1 MGGNRLNYMAYPWC
15 IEGTEELIVYLK
27 NTRHIISSN
36 EMTLFKCDFMDKTEN
51 LSDLEWKKMEIV
63 LLKNCKVC
71 DKQKLS
77 EIFYGIEE
85 LENTPIDVGL
95 DTSKYNDIV
104 DSFEEFYNLI
114 SIFDELAISAE
125 QIFLRYGIKNIEY
138 VKWITDLEKNS
149 EFIEIDGKKLI
160 ILSYSQISDFVKI
173 ILANMEMKDVA
184 IMHNR
189 GIVSATQLE
198 KVSADKNII
207 QWIQTIELDTDKIQ
221 NTILDNDYDYKI
233 ILREIYKVMADLCF
247 TYGYYD
253 AAFHYITQ
261 SNEIKKHTSD
271 FSNDLLGRLLIKR
284 SALFLM
290 SHEIHHV
297 EFQNID
303 NNQYNIFLE
312 WLFVGMNLFGDEDE
326 SWKSYAFEICN
337 RSHLIIDELLEGL
350 GYDFEAKSLLDAC
363 KPEIL
368 AWTKFYNIND
378 DIYVNELSENESKQI
393 IEESYCD
400 YMAIYDI
407 LEDERPHD
415 VNELIGIFCTI
426 IEIMLIQETN
436 NTAKQMLEFIEGKID
451 SISQKHIT
459 RLQFV
464 IRAILNDFSIL
475 ISENNGIKIDD
486 ETLNSMP
493 RFDVFKYFINED
505 DLEFK
510 LYNGINTIFSKL
522 NEIHEFY
529 YKSVIYTFFHI
540 YQDGYITKSFD
551 GIYLKSMERNS
562 KAYTAIVNAN
572 IICNSMTHIDLIKNI
587 SDNIRGEKLK
597 YPGCSFLNMNQLL
610 KILNSDKILK
620 LYTDIHI

>member
-1 MGGNRLNYMAYPWC
+1 
-15 IEGTEELIVYLK
+15 
-27 NTRHIISSN
+27 
-36 EMTLFKCDFMDKTEN
+36 
-51 LSDLEWKKMEIV
+51 
-63 LLKNCKVC
+63 
-71 DKQKLS
+71 
-77 EIFYGIEE
+77 
-85 LENTPIDVGL
+85 
-95 DTSKYNDIV
+95 
-104 DSFEEFYNLI
+104 
-114 SIFDELAISAE
+114 
-125 QIFLRYGIKNIEY
+125 
-138 VKWITDLEKNS
+138 
-149 EFIEIDGKKLI
+149 
-160 ILSYSQISDFVKI
+160 
-173 ILANMEMKDVA
+173 
-184 IMHNR
+184 
-189 GIVSATQLE
+189 
-198 KVSADKNII
+198 
-207 QWIQTIELDTDKIQ
+207 
-221 NTILDNDYDYKI
+221 
-233 ILREIYKVMADLCF
+233 
-247 TYGYYD
+247 
-253 AAFHYITQ
+253 
-261 SNEIKKHTSD
+261 
-271 FSNDLLGRLLIKR
+271 
-284 SALFLM
+284 M

-303 NNQYNIFLE
+303 NKQYNIFLE

-505 DLEFK
+505 NLEFK
-510 LYNGINTIFSKL
+510 LYNGINTIFSRL

-587 SDNIRGEKLK
+587 NDNIRGEKLK